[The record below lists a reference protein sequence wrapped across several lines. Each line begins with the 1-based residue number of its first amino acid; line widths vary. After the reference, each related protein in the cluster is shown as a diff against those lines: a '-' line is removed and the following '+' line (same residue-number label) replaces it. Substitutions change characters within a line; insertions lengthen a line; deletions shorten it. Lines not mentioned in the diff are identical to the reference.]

1 MQKKHYSIII
11 NAPREKVWDTMLG
24 RETYR
29 EWTKVFSPG
38 SDYSGSWDQGS
49 EIRFIGSDGGGGSG
63 MLARIKENRPYE
75 FISIEHYGMIENGV
89 VDTTSDKVK
98 AWAGAHENYTFVE
111 RDGGTE
117 VLVDMDVEDQY
128 AQMFDDMW
136 PRAMQTLKEL
146 AER

>member
-1 MQKKHYSIII
+1 MQKKHYSIQI

-29 EWTKVFSPG
+29 EWTSAFSPG
-38 SDYSGSWDQGS
+38 SDYKGSWDQGA
-49 EIRFIGSDGGGGSG
+49 EIRFIGPGEGGETG
-63 MLARIKENRPYE
+63 MLARIKENRLHE
-75 FISIEHYGMIENGV
+75 FVSIEHYGMIENGV
-89 VDTTSDKVK
+89 EDTTSEKVK
-98 AWAGAHENYTFVE
+98 AWAGAHENYTFAD

-117 VLVDMDVEDQY
+117 ILIDIDVEDGY

-136 PRAMQTLKEL
+136 PRALQALKEL